1 MTRPYVV
8 KSRGLFTCDS
18 KEPFKISR
26 SQIEAFVDCP
36 RCFYLNNRLGMR
48 RPSSPPFTINSLVD
62 HLLKRE
68 FDTHRAAQTPH
79 PIMVEH
85 GLDAVPFQ
93 HSQIDEWRENFVG
106 MQFIDER
113 TNLKITGAV
122 DDIWQMRESGKLII
136 VDYKATAKSGEVN
149 IDADWQMA
157 YKRQMEIYTWLLRK
171 QGFDVEDRGFFLYCN
186 GKDAESFDGKL
197 GFLISLLPYTGNSE
211 WVEPTLLEL
220 KACLMHDEAPS
231 ASAGCEFCGYIA
243 ATHKVENGRVATPPP
258 PPRRPISNRHPADQI
273 ADVKQQIAVLKK
285 QETDLREI
293 LINAT
298 ELDRVGDDWIAK
310 VSEQKKRLLD
320 REALENHFGADTLQ
334 PFMRESVATVLKLM
348 DRHTRTRPFPGLE
361 RIQLSA

>member
-1 MTRPYVV
+1 MKKEYVV
-8 KSRGLFTCDS
+8 KSRGLFKCDAV
-18 KEPFKISR
+18 EPFKVSR
-26 SQIEAFVDCP
+26 GQIEAFVECP

-68 FDTHRAAQTPH
+68 FDMHRAAQTPH
-79 PIMVEH
+79 PIMVAH

-93 HSQIDEWRENFVG
+93 HPQIDEWRENFVG
-106 MQFIDER
+106 MQFIDQR

-122 DDIWQMRESGKLII
+122 DDIWQMRESGKLIV
-136 VDYKATAKSGEVN
+136 VDYKATANRSISLDDGWKIG
-149 IDADWQMA
+149 
-157 YKRQMEIYTWLLRK
+157 YKRQMEIYTWLLRR

-186 GKDAESFDGKL
+186 AQHAESFDGKL
-197 GFLISLLPYTGNSE
+197 RFLTSLLPYTGNSE

-220 KACLMHDEAPS
+220 KACLMQDEAPS

-243 ATHKVENGRVATPPP
+243 AAHKVEKHRVVTPL
-258 PPRRPISNRHPADQI
+258 PRRPISNRHPADQI
-273 ADVKQQIAVLKK
+273 ADVRLQIKLLEK
-285 QETDLREI
+285 QETDLRER

-334 PFMRESVATVLKLM
+334 PFMRESAATVLKLM

-361 RIQLSA
+361 RIQVSA

>member
-1 MTRPYVV
+1 MAKQFVIKKRN
-8 KSRGLFTCDS
+8 LFDPAS
-18 KEPFKISR
+18 PMSFRISR
-26 SQIEAFVDCP
+26 SQIEAFVNCP
-36 RCFYLNNRLGMR
+36 RCFYLNNRLGVR

-68 FDTHRAAQTPH
+68 FDTYRAARTPH

-85 GLDAVPFQ
+85 GLDAIPFQ
-93 HSQIDEWRENFVG
+93 HPQIDEWRENFVG

-136 VDYKATAKSGEVN
+136 VDYKATAINGNVTLN
-149 IDADWQMA
+149 DDWKIG

-171 QGFDVEDRGFFLYCN
+171 LGFDVDDRGFFLYCN
-186 GKDAESFDGKL
+186 GQDAGSFDGKVD
-197 GFLISLLPYTGNSE
+197 FLISLLPYTGNSE
-211 WVEPTLLEL
+211 WVEPTLVEI

-258 PPRRPISNRHPADQI
+258 RRSISNRHPADQI
-273 ADVKQQIAVLKK
+273 ADVRQQISVLKK

-298 ELDRVGDDWIAK
+298 ELDRTGDDWIAK
-310 VSEQKKRLLD
+310 VSEQKRRSLD
-320 REALENHFGADTLQ
+320 QEALKHHFGADALQ
-334 PFMRESVATVLKLM
+334 FFMRESVATALRLV
-348 DRHTRTRPFPGLE
+348 DRHTAGTC
-361 RIQLSA
+361 

>member
-1 MTRPYVV
+1 MNRPYVV
-8 KSRGLFTCDS
+8 KSRGLFRS
-18 KEPFKISR
+18 NSNEPFKISR

-48 RPSSPPFTINSLVD
+48 RPSSPPFTLNSLVD
-62 HLLKRE
+62 RLLKRE

-93 HSQIDEWRENFVG
+93 HPQIDEWRENFVG

-136 VDYKATAKSGEVN
+136 VDYKATAVNGCVTLDDDWKSS
-149 IDADWQMA
+149 

-186 GKDAESFDGKL
+186 GLDAERFDEKL
-197 GFLISLLPYTGNSE
+197 DFSISLLPYTGNSE

-220 KACLMHDEAPS
+220 KACLALDEAPI
-231 ASAGCEFCGYIA
+231 ASPGCEFCGYVA
-243 ATHKVENGRVATPPP
+243 AVHKVENRSATMP
-258 PPRRPISNRHPADQI
+258 PPRRPISNRHPGHQMADLR
-273 ADVKQQIAVLKK
+273 QQIHLLEE
-285 QETDLREI
+285 QIDDLCEQ
-293 LINAT
+293 LINPT
-298 ELDRVGDDWIAK
+298 ERDRVG
-310 VSEQKKRLLD
+310 E
-320 REALENHFGADTLQ
+320 
-334 PFMRESVATVLKLM
+334 ES
-348 DRHTRTRPFPGLE
+348 
-361 RIQLSA
+361 SAASR

>member
-1 MTRPYVV
+1 MNRPYVV

-18 KEPFKISR
+18 TQPFKISR

-68 FDTHRAAQTPH
+68 FDMHRAAQIPH

-85 GLDAVPFQ
+85 GLDAVPFE
-93 HSQIDEWRENFVG
+93 HPQIDEWRENFVG

-136 VDYKATAKSGEVN
+136 VDYKATATNGDVTL
-149 IDADWQMA
+149 DDDWKIG

-186 GKDAESFDGKL
+186 GQDAESFDGKL
-197 GFLISLLPYTGNSE
+197 GFSISLLPYTGNSE
-211 WVEPTLLEL
+211 WIEPTLIEL
-220 KACLMHDEAPS
+220 KS
-231 ASAGCEFCGYIA
+231 
-243 ATHKVENGRVATPPP
+243 
-258 PPRRPISNRHPADQI
+258 
-273 ADVKQQIAVLKK
+273 VL
-285 QETDLREI
+285 D
-293 LINAT
+293 A
-298 ELDRVGDDWIAK
+298 
-310 VSEQKKRLLD
+310 
-320 REALENHFGADTLQ
+320 
-334 PFMRESVATVLKLM
+334 
-348 DRHTRTRPFPGLE
+348 
-361 RIQLSA
+361 